1 MDDTTGTTGATQEP
15 VAEDPQAAPPSY
27 ADVKNERLIA
37 QYEAA
42 NKRLAAIREKPVT
55 SETLAQ
61 AQEQHKILTDIAAE
75 MQTRKEASDALRA
88 EMALLTEVVLPD
100 VGDGPATIGE
110 GIDEAAP
117 PVEGDT
123 APAEAV
129 PAEKELVAASA
140 SAPSSAQVAS
150 ARADQAAGVKI
161 AAAPVRKPRAWLA
174 AAGMGSNAV
183 VGETASMEDLGAAL
197 MKHMR
202 MGSGMRDFNHDVIIA
217 SLPGYTEQMGE
228 LLGDHNGVQTND
240 RLIAEAQA
248 EFRSRQA
255 GNAPNPKLA
264 AICDPLDIIRDINAP
279 GRSRATPFR
288 DSLPFRGAGRLGFTF
303 NRSIAIAS
311 VVAGLTHSGVG
322 AWSDADQDLV
332 DEDDSTTWKPV
343 YDVTCATPVETRAQ
357 ELTWGLRF
365 EESTDLSNPERVA
378 DVLDALMAAEARRT
392 ESYLLR
398 RYDQLSYGYG
408 WATPHLGGLPD
419 VVELVSRLWEKAIYT
434 ERIDLG
440 NPTLWI
446 PPGFLSS
453 LRLDKISK
461 QFPTDPA
468 DQLAELKAALPTGI
482 TVVQL
487 RDLSDN
493 VDYDPDLAAV
503 TTIENET
510 IQGGGDIANATIG
523 STVTA
528 LTHSFCEAYRLR
540 LGWPDQL
547 IAYSTGK
554 NETGVLRSPELIR
567 QNRSIMFGREWI
579 GINKT
584 GSVPL
589 YHINMTLMNAGVRQG
604 PVSGDDVS
612 CTS

>member
-1 MDDTTGTTGATQEP
+1 MDETTGTTGASDQP
-15 VAEDPQAAPPSY
+15 VAEDPAAAPPSY

-55 SETLAQ
+55 SETLGQ

-88 EMALLTEVVLPD
+88 EMALLTEVVLPQVD
-100 VGDGPATIGE
+100 EPTTIGE

-117 PVEGDT
+117 AVDGEA
-123 APAEAV
+123 APAVTV

-150 ARADQAAGVKI
+150 ARADQSAGVKV
-161 AAAPVRKPRAWLA
+161 AAVPARKPRAWLA
-174 AAGMGSNAV
+174 AAGMSQNGV
-183 VGETASMEDLGAAL
+183 VGEEAALENIGEAL

-202 MGSGMRDFNHDVIIA
+202 IGSGMANFTHDVIIA

-288 DSLPFRGAGRLGFTF
+288 DSLPFRAAGRLGFQFT
-303 NRSIAIAS
+303 RSVAIAS
-311 VVAGLTHSGVG
+311 TVGGLTHSGVG
-322 AWSDADQDLV
+322 AWSDDDQDAV

-343 YDVTCATPVETRAQ
+343 YDVTCGSPVETRAQ

-378 DVLDALMAAEARRT
+378 DVLDALMAAEARRS

-398 RYDQLSYGYG
+398 RYDQLSLGYG
-408 WATPHLGGLPD
+408 WATPNLGGLPD
-419 VVELVSRLWEKAIYT
+419 LVEVISRLWEKAIYT

-440 NPTLWI
+440 NPTLWL

-453 LRLDKISK
+453 LRLDKVSK
-461 QFPTDPA
+461 QFPTDPM
-468 DQLAELKAALPTGI
+468 DQMAELKAFLPTGI
-482 TVVQL
+482 NVVQL

-493 VDYDPDLAAV
+493 VDYDPDRSAV

-510 IQGGGDIANATIG
+510 ISGGGDIANATIG

-528 LTHSFCEAYRLR
+528 LAHDECQDYRLR
-540 LGWPDQL
+540 FGWPDQL

-567 QNRSIMFGREWI
+567 QNRSIMFGREWV

-589 YHINMTLMNAGVRQG
+589 YHINMTLLNAGVRQG
-604 PVSGDDVS
+604 PVSGDGVNCS
-612 CTS
+612 S